1 MLPIYILISIFKS
14 ACNKVQS
21 FDLQVKFINTLSLV
35 NKEFRDRIVPSVTN
49 IKASINYKKSL
60 TLYSKVA
67 NRTSRLTL
75 NLYTEEG
82 VMDFIQHKDS
92 LCQYITEI
100 YTYQITL
107 SSKYNKI
114 YNGVYNRLKSIYIMV
129 SGYCGEAKIPN
140 DFPLVQSIEN
150 VTCTFNQIIQQ
161 TDLDSYFDNLLSKLT
176 NLRVLTLQFSTESK
190 IKFDFSSLLSLSKT
204 LEELSLYSEIN
215 SNDCIQLFT
224 SMSNLKSLSFTGIL
238 MGTYDWSHLFQSL
251 LLHNQNL
258 ENLYLSTYSLFAKL
272 SYPILVSS
280 LNCNKTLKILNTNG
294 LTIVDTTS
302 IPITNNTLIKIHNQL
317 EEKVYI
323 DWSVK
328 SNIQYISIPHNYT
341 HPEFIQSISNF
352 HTNLTDL
359 EIIKIHPP
367 ELLTVVS
374 TVLKLNMVNLTSL
387 TVKKNLSTVQWED
400 GGKALVDAL
409 LVNRYIKELKVTLE
423 ITGEQ
428 LSTLLTNHHPSL
440 TSLSITSF
448 KDFRNFESVIDAL
461 KMNRYLIK
469 FILIDNP
476 FDNSP
481 KNHLMKL
488 PKYLSLIQSLIE
500 TNYILSYIFIQEPI
514 PKADI
519 EIFGDEDENN
529 LNSDPT
535 ISHEIT
541 PQQLESFSQTLK
553 SQCYHLN
560 TLNIAQ
566 RHSEL
571 RKLIQQYCIE
581 VYSDS

>member
-1 MLPIYILISIFKS
+1 MLPIYILISIFEY

-21 FDLQVKFINTLSLV
+21 FDLQAKFINTLSLV

-49 IKASINYKKSL
+49 IKASIDNKKSL
-60 TLYSKVA
+60 NLYSKVA

-114 YNGVYNRLKSIYIMV
+114 YNGVYNRLRSIHIMV
-129 SGYCGEAKIPN
+129 SGYYGGEVTIPN

-150 VTCTFNQIIQQ
+150 VICTFNQIIQQ

-176 NLRVLTLQFSTESK
+176 NLRVLTLQFCTESK
-190 IKFDFSSLLSLSKT
+190 MKFDFSSLLSLSKT
-204 LEELSLYSEIN
+204 LEELTLYSEYN
-215 SNDCIQLFT
+215 STDCFQLFK
-224 SMSNLKSLSFTGIL
+224 SMSNLKSLSFTGNL
-238 MGTYDWSHLFQSL
+238 MGISDWSLPFQSL
-251 LLHNQNL
+251 LLNNQNL
-258 ENLYLSTYSLFAKL
+258 ENLYLSPYSKVTTL

-280 LNCNKTLKILNTNG
+280 LNCNNTLKILSANG
-294 LTIVDTTS
+294 LMIVDTTS
-302 IPITNNTLIKIHNQL
+302 IPITNNTLIKIHIQH
-317 EEKVYI
+317 EDVYC

-328 SNIQYISIPHNYT
+328 SNIQYISIRYDT
-341 HPEFIQSISNF
+341 QSEFNQSISNF

-359 EIIKIHPP
+359 ELVKIHPP

-440 TSLSITSF
+440 TSLSIPSF
-448 KDFRNFESVIDAL
+448 KDFRNFESVIDTL

-469 FILIDNP
+469 FILIDN
-476 FDNSP
+476 SP
-481 KNHLMKL
+481 KNHTMPL
-488 PKYLSLIQSLIE
+488 PKYLLLIQSLIE

-514 PKADI
+514 PIPNID
-519 EIFGDEDENN
+519 IFGDEDENN

-581 VYSDS
+581 V